1 MKLIPI
7 YCAAGSNSNPGNDSQ
22 PFHRTHPP
30 HPREGNFP
38 DVLTWDWK
46 SWLPLAMFPHYTCSF
61 HLLWTKRMFDLYRCF
76 YIKFLRETGKDTLWR
91 AWKEV
96 ILFWILFGVFFFEEV
111 EDEKFLTDSMKVT
124 GWLYGPSPEFVYP
137 NMEKNWLSLKAYVF
151 KCRLLSCFISREHIF
166 FSVILFKACLY
177 HFLNMQTKLVMQMY
191 FAPKRITNE
200 L

>member
-38 DVLTWDWK
+38 EVLTWDWK

-61 HLLWTKRMFDLYRCF
+61 HLLWTKRMFDLYRYF

-96 ILFWILFGVFFFEEV
+96 ILFWILFGVFFFLRRW
-111 EDEKFLTDSMKVT
+111 KMKNSLQIQWRLQDDYT
-124 GWLYGPSPEFVYP
+124 GHLQNLYIQIWKKIDCPWRH
-137 NMEKNWLSLKAYVF
+137 M
-151 KCRLLSCFISREHIF
+151 
-166 FSVILFKACLY
+166 
-177 HFLNMQTKLVMQMY
+177 FLNVDCSRVL
-191 FAPKRITNE
+191 
-200 L
+200 

>member
-38 DVLTWDWK
+38 EVLTWDWK

-61 HLLWTKRMFDLYRCF
+61 HLLWTKRMFDLYRYF

-96 ILFWILFGVFFFEEV
+96 ILFWILFGVFFFWGGGRWKIPYRFNEGYRM
-111 EDEKFLTDSMKVT
+111 TIR
-124 GWLYGPSPEFVYP
+124 
-137 NMEKNWLSLKAYVF
+137 A
-151 KCRLLSCFISREHIF
+151 ISRICI
-166 FSVILFKACLY
+166 SKY
-177 HFLNMQTKLVMQMY
+177 GKKLIVLEGIC
-191 FAPKRITNE
+191 F
-200 L
+200 